1 MTDNTGNEGSDQ
13 NEEMIGGSEGRH
25 KTQRVNS
32 GGVLYSRKWVCYGQ
46 WSIPKKKGIQLN

>member
-25 KTQRVNS
+25 K
-32 GGVLYSRKWVCYGQ
+32 SRG
-46 WSIPKKKGIQLN
+46 SIPEVSCRARSGYVMDNGVFRRRRTYN